1 MCDSR
6 DRHIIPI
13 MNHCSLPIQFTL
25 LVALNK
31 QSVIFESGK

>member
-6 DRHIIPI
+6 ARHIIPI

-25 LVALNK
+25 LIAPK
-31 QSVIFESGK
+31 PAIEII